1 MPKISF
7 LPYAPLQPELIDGAW
22 EKYDY
27 DIYRISFFNRIG
39 GMGRAGKA
47 LKSVLDQHN
56 ISQNRLAVLLQVDRS
71 VVFKWFHEQRDPTA
85 ETVVE
90 IVTALKGLN
99 PEAARDFVQCYL
111 GELLE

>member
-1 MPKISF
+1 MLSF
-7 LPYAPLQPELIDGAW
+7 ESTLGCYVLSAQRSTFTEL
-22 EKYDY
+22 
-27 DIYRISFFNRIG
+27 RFFDRIG

-47 LKSVLDQHN
+47 LKSVLDQHK

-90 IVTALKGLN
+90 IVTALQELN